1 MILLDTDHLSIL
13 TNARASAYQAL
24 LERLEAAEPEGLG
37 VPVVAA
43 EEQCRG
49 WLAEIARQRDADKQ
63 VRAYDQLAKLF
74 DFLGDWE
81 IVRFNTVAAVEFKR
95 LRKQLRRM
103 GAYDLKIAAI
113 AIANHALLLS
123 ANLSDFEQVPGLR
136 VENWLT

>member
-13 TNARASAYQAL
+13 TNTRASAYQAL

>member
-13 TNARASAYQAL
+13 TNAQASAHGAL
-24 LERLEAAEPEGLG
+24 LGRINAATSEDFG

-49 WLAEIARQRDADKQ
+49 WLAEIARLRDPDKQ

-74 DFLGDWE
+74 DFLGEWD
-81 IVRFNTVAAVEFKR
+81 IVRFDIRAAEQFTR

-103 GAYDLKIAAI
+103 GTQDLKIAAI
-113 AIANHALLLS
+113 ALANDALLLS
-123 ANLSDFEQVPGLR
+123 ANLRDFDRVPGLR
-136 VENWLT
+136 VENWLI